1 MRISDWSSDVCSS
14 DLDPQLVRVRV
25 ALDPDIPILRGTT
38 ATVQSSFTGTSTVAL
53 DGGEKGQPEI
63 TCPKENAVTQC
74 PFNVPVIPTR
84 IGGLGAVLN
93 SAPQLLERLSALTER
108 LTQMPSDKN
117 QASIGGIRE
126 NTNRL
131 NEELAERG
139 PEIRATLHTDAN
151 AGQQGGR
158 AGR

>member
-1 MRISDWSSDVCSS
+1 MKCVRVLICVFFSIRRRHTRCALVTGVQTCALPIWKP
-14 DLDPQLVRVRV
+14 DPQLVRVRV

-84 IGGLGAVLN
+84 IGG
-93 SAPQLLERLSALTER
+93 Q
-108 LTQMPSDKN
+108 
-117 QASIGGIRE
+117 I
-126 NTNRL
+126 
-131 NEELAERG
+131 
-139 PEIRATLHTDAN
+139 
-151 AGQQGGR
+151 GR
-158 AGR
+158 ASCRERVCQSV

>member
-1 MRISDWSSDVCSS
+1 MKCVRVLICVFFSIRRRHTRCALVTGVQTCAIALWKP
-14 DLDPQLVRVRV
+14 DPQLVRVRV

-84 IGGLGAVLN
+84 IDRQSTRLN
-93 SAPQLLERLSALTER
+93 SS
-108 LTQMPSDKN
+108 
-117 QASIGGIRE
+117 
-126 NTNRL
+126 
-131 NEELAERG
+131 
-139 PEIRATLHTDAN
+139 H
-151 AGQQGGR
+151 
-158 AGR
+158 